1 MHDKLKI
8 LKDDSKHSERENEH
22 WYAKGL
28 CFECTG
34 CGQCCTGSPG
44 YVWVSENEIKAIAHY
59 LKISIEEFGRRYLRH
74 VNGRLSFIELPKTFD
89 CIFLKNKQCQ
99 IYPVRPTQCQTFPW
113 WPQIMASEEEWNKT
127 ARQCEGI
134 RAEAPTV
141 PFEIIQEQLDRQK
154 KSSA

>member
-1 MHDKLKI
+1 MNIGTQKVSASNAPDVDNVALDLLDMFGLVKMKSKQLRII
-8 LKDDSKHSERENEH
+8 LKYLLKNLVDVIYAMLTDGCLSSNFPKHLT
-22 WYAKGL
+22 A
-28 CFECTG
+28 F
-34 CGQCCTGSPG
+34 
-44 YVWVSENEIKAIAHY
+44 
-59 LKISIEEFGRRYLRH
+59 
-74 VNGRLSFIELPKTFD
+74 
-89 CIFLKNKQCQ
+89 FLKNKQCQ